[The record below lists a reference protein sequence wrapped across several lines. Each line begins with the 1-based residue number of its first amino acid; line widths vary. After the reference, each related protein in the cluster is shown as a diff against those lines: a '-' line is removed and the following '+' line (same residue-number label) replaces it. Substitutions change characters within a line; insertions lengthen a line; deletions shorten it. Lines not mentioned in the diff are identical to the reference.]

1 MSDPVRYP
9 KADIVVLYDPRWE
22 IKHGFR
28 EMKQYVLKNEL
39 TRISKKQDLVLL
51 QELWSIALAYNLQ
64 RFIMAQMT
72 YSLKKLELYQP
83 GFKQTTLYLTGQ
95 LSLLPAVVPGRIPK
109 LMNEIIAMSESFV
122 LPGRR

>member
-28 EMKQYVLKNEL
+28 EMKQYLLKNEL
-39 TRISKKQDLVLL
+39 TRISKKQDLVL

-64 RFIMAQMT
+64 RFIMAQMA

-109 LMNEIIAMSESFV
+109 LMNEIMAMSESFV

>member
-1 MSDPVRYP
+1 
-9 KADIVVLYDPRWE
+9 
-22 IKHGFR
+22 
-28 EMKQYVLKNEL
+28 
-39 TRISKKQDLVLL
+39 
-51 QELWSIALAYNLQ
+51 
-64 RFIMAQMT
+64 MA

-109 LMNEIIAMSESFV
+109 VMNEIMAMSESFV